1 MKLLLLISIFLFL
14 QCFAVGEKVD
24 INNISDYYTNSCNL
38 NILDKKY
45 TCYDNNCYDLNSYR
59 YNKFTKT
66 HYIDTIMDLMRC
78 NAHEEYQSPYG
89 DGYISHLIIQTKLHN
104 NKIDIK
110 CKGFVVGEI
119 IVDYENGKASSA
131 HYNIIAIH
139 RGKPKTMHNIKEFE
153 SISLDKEDYIIF
165 IKNLVNI

>member
-14 QCFAVGEKVD
+14 QCFAVGGKVD
-24 INNISDYYTNSCNL
+24 LNNISDYYTNFCNL

-45 TCYDNNCYDLNSYR
+45 TCYDNNCYDLSSYR
-59 YNKFTKT
+59 YNKLTKT
-66 HYIDTIMDLMRC
+66 YYVDMIIDLM
-78 NAHEEYQSPYG
+78 NWNEHEEYKSPYG
-89 DGYISHLIIQTKLHN
+89 DGYISHLIFEAKKHN
-104 NKIDIK
+104 NQITFK

-139 RGKPKTMHNIKEFE
+139 RGKPKTIKNIKSFE
-153 SISLDKEDYIIF
+153 ELFY
-165 IKNLVNI
+165 N